1 MTPIESPYD
10 VRLVTLIGLAINAV
24 ETLALEQNKNPEQLV
39 AELLYV
45 TNKRLHEIGEEDY
58 FKKLSS
64 FYPILSETIY

>member
-24 ETLALEQNKNPEQLV
+24 ETLALEQDRDPETII

-45 TNKRLHEIGEEDY
+45 TNKRLHETGEKDY
-58 FKKLSS
+58 LRKLSS
-64 FYPILSETIY
+64 HYSILSEAIY

>member
-64 FYPILSETIY
+64 FYPILSEAIY